1 MHDVIRDMA
10 LWIACDYEK
19 EKENFLVYAG
29 VGLTKVPDIR
39 DWEKAHTC
47 PHLLTFFLDDNE
59 FRKIPGDFFQFMP
72 SLTVLNLS
80 CIKLKS
86 VPLGTSRLVPLQQL
100 DHSYS
105 SIKELQEEL
114 NALIKV
120 KCLNIDHH
128 FIWWGGSLSRG
139 VARFGIFGGI
149 ELHLRSVRALQFI
162 LSSHKLRSCTQALFL
177 QSFNDST
184 WLDISLLAEL
194 KEDLKMEYTGGAKNK
209 RQPSIIGVGE
219 FAEALEVVEN
229 LNPFA
234 KLQYLGLENLPNVES
249 IYCKPLPFPCLKRN
263 DCG

>member
-39 DWEKAHTC
+39 DWEKVRRLSLMKNKIENLSEAHTC

-120 KCLNIDHH
+120 KCLNIDHVEEL
-128 FIWWGGSLSRG
+128 ITVPQQR
-139 VARFGIFGGI
+139 IFN
-149 ELHLRSVRALQFI
+149 F
-162 LSSHKLRSCTQALFL
+162 
-177 QSFNDST
+177 
-184 WLDISLLAEL
+184 
-194 KEDLKMEYTGGAKNK
+194 
-209 RQPSIIGVGE
+209 
-219 FAEALEVVEN
+219 
-229 LNPFA
+229 
-234 KLQYLGLENLPNVES
+234 
-249 IYCKPLPFPCLKRN
+249 
-263 DCG
+263 